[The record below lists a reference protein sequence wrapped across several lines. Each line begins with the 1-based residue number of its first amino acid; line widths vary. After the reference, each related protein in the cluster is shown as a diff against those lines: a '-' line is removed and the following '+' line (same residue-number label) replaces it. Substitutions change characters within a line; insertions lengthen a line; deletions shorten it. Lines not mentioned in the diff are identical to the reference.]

1 MASLEVRSRGRRK
14 EKTIPGQGHCAKR
27 RGGAFIGISAPSDN
41 HSLQFWGTARAQ
53 QKVSLPLSY
62 QAKSLLD
69 SRWRSGAVWRMRRG
83 EGQRLRGGMGF
94 FGGCMSLC
102 FLLST
107 VAAAS
112 AASKEEVNA
121 EATNLCD
128 VVCDCSS
135 PEKIDC
141 RYELTIFSFSFKGFF
156 ANKFSS
162 KKSGYIEPRRRLLVC
177 REQQQR
183 GRERY

>member
-1 MASLEVRSRGRRK
+1 
-14 EKTIPGQGHCAKR
+14 
-27 RGGAFIGISAPSDN
+27 
-41 HSLQFWGTARAQ
+41 
-53 QKVSLPLSY
+53 
-62 QAKSLLD
+62 
-69 SRWRSGAVWRMRRG
+69 
-83 EGQRLRGGMGF
+83 
-94 FGGCMSLC
+94 MSLC